1 MTTSSSLVR
10 RILEQ
15 ALSQGNLAIV
25 DDLVAVDAATHSA
38 GWAMAAS
45 RLGLKQIIATLRAA
59 FPDLHCTLDDEIEG
73 ESKSAALWTMRGS
86 HQGSFLG
93 NQATGLPVV
102 VQGFIFIR
110 TADGQIVENW
120 ILIDQIGLLQQLG
133 IIPPP
138 RGDRK

>member
-1 MTTSSSLVR
+1 MLTPSSLVR

-15 ALSQGNLAIV
+15 AFSEGNLAIV

-38 GWAMAAS
+38 GWAMAAN

-86 HQGSFLG
+86 HQGAFLG
-93 NQATGLPVV
+93 NQATGLPVT
-102 VQGFIFIR
+102 VQGFIFVR

-120 ILIDQIGLLQQLG
+120 ILIDQMSLLQQLG

-138 RGDRK
+138 RGNR